1 MDDVHNDSNILT
13 DPVAS
18 AACPKCG
25 AMLGVKGLPP
35 FSVVQCPTCQFEF
48 QVPARFG
55 TFMLLQ
61 LLGAGGMGGVYRA
74 RDEGLNREVAIKV
87 MLKSLGDD
95 PQFVETFQREAQAA
109 ARLNHRH
116 IAQIYSFGQ
125 EKGQPYIAMEL
136 VSGGSL
142 DKMMAEQGPLDPTV
156 VIHVGAQIAEGL
168 SMAADAGMVH
178 GDVKPENILF
188 DTDKNAKLVDFGLS
202 AMQSGPGNEVWG
214 TPYYIAPEKV
224 RRQKSDYRSDIYSL
238 GGTLYHAI
246 TGVPP
251 FEGVDATAVV
261 RARFEGP
268 PKPMSEIR
276 DGIPKEV
283 EAIITRMLEVEPQT
297 RFPTYGSLLGDM
309 RRYLSKAGPVRMV
322 EKTNKKIVIKGKRGV
337 TGRMSTTGA
346 LSTTGSVTGNVDEL
360 PPGMTPVEA
369 IEEVHE
375 TEEEAGKRGCRMMG
389 LIIGGV
395 VALVVVLGLIVFGV
409 MKHSERKKANA
420 EQAQL
425 VATQDKARTSIATAV
440 ANAKVL
446 VERMQGFVPEAMG
459 YPKEA
464 ADEVVKALG
473 EEARALMVPPE
484 PDDSAIAVA
493 ADGGQAAVPA
503 DAIPLDPAQLAE
515 LTKLLPP
522 EAAKMLEGLDK
533 LPPDQVMA
541 KLDEITKALPADQ
554 MASLTNKLAT
564 LMETMAEGMAKGIAE
579 GMAAMLTNAPV
590 QAAQPPAQPAAA
602 EAAQDD
608 AHPVIAIVR
617 GMYVD
622 AYSIK
627 SAAAL
632 AERKLQEIEQ
642 KAKEAE
648 QFTQVT
654 KQDTEAI
661 ANLNNEL
668 VRYINSLGNESAFTE
683 APRKVSQLR
692 RTLESVKTEVASLI
706 EIKRREAIE
715 AEKQKQ
721 AEEEAEKK
729 RQEKEAYEKKVAE
742 ERARV
747 VEAEEASVEELRQ
760 LKFREVFRALRELKE
775 NLETP
780 EAQDTAS
787 VAIDRV
793 TRIKDFHEYLVSAVP
808 GFKSARGWSVD
819 SADARSLT
827 VGGRK
832 IPWVDVYKE
841 RLDIVGE
848 LINELAANPENTK
861 KLSLRERTR
870 VMTNAALCMNFF
882 YKEFPSAKERAKT
895 LATEAARLFD
905 IDADIIKG
913 LLPEFF
919 E

>member
-1 MDDVHNDSNILT
+1 MLDVN
-13 DPVAS
+13 
-18 AACPKCG
+18 
-25 AMLGVKGLPP
+25 GLPP
-35 FSVVQCPTCQFEF
+35 FSVVQCPTCQSEF

-55 TFMLLQ
+55 AFMLLQ

-142 DKMMAEQGPLDPTV
+142 DKMMAEQGPLDPAV

-202 AMQSGPGNEVWG
+202 AMQSGPGNEIWG

-246 TGVPP
+246 TGIPP
-251 FEGVDATAVV
+251 FEGADATAVV
-261 RARFEGP
+261 KARFEGP
-268 PKPMSEIR
+268 PKPIREIR
-276 DGIPKEV
+276 DDVPKEV
-283 EAIITRMLEVEPQT
+283 EAIIARMLEVEPQT

-309 RRYLSKAGPVRMV
+309 KRYLSKAGPIRM
-322 EKTNKKIVIKGKRGV
+322 EKSSKRIVLKGKRGV
-337 TGRMSTTGA
+337 TGKVSATGM

-369 IEEVHE
+369 IEEVQE
-375 TEEEAGKRGCRMMG
+375 SEEDAGKRGCRMMG
-389 LIIGGV
+389 LILGGV
-395 VALVVVLGLIVFGV
+395 VALLVVLGLIVFGV
-409 MKHSERKKANA
+409 IKHSERKKANA
-420 EQAQL
+420 EQTQIVIAQE
-425 VATQDKARTSIATAV
+425 KARTSIATAV
-440 ANAKVL
+440 ANAKGA
-446 VERMQGFVPEAMG
+446 VEKIQGFVPEAMG
-459 YPKEA
+459 YPKAA

-473 EEARALMVPPE
+473 EEVRASMVPPE
-484 PDDSAIAVA
+484 PDENAVA
-493 ADGGQAAVPA
+493 AAADDKQAAPA
-503 DAIPLDPAQLAE
+503 DAPPLDPARLAE

-522 EAAKMLEGLDK
+522 EAAKMLEGFDK
-533 LPPDQVMA
+533 LSPDQMLA
-541 KLDEITKALPADQ
+541 KLDEIKLDEIAKALPAEQ
-554 MASLTNKLAT
+554 VASLTNNLAT
-564 LMETMAEGMAKGIAE
+564 LKAMMAG
-579 GMAAMLTNAPV
+579 GMAAALTNAPV
-590 QAAQPPAQPAAA
+590 QTEQPAQPAAA

-622 AYSIK
+622 AYSVK

-632 AERKLQEIEQ
+632 AGKKLQEVEQ

-654 KQDTEAI
+654 KKDAEAI
-661 ANLNNEL
+661 VNLNNEL
-668 VRYINSLGNESAFTE
+668 VRHVNSLGSEPTFTE
-683 APRKVSQLR
+683 IPRKVSQLR

-715 AEKQKQ
+715 AEKRKQ
-721 AEEEAEKK
+721 AEAEAEKK
-729 RQEKEAYEKKVAE
+729 RQEKEAYDKKVAE

-747 VEAEEASVEELRQ
+747 VAAEEASVEELKQ

-775 NLETP
+775 GLETP

-793 TRIKDFHEYLVSAVP
+793 TRIEDFHKYLVAAVP

-819 SADARSLT
+819 SADARSLS

-848 LINELAANPENTK
+848 LINELAANEEYTK

-895 LATEAARLFD
+895 LATDAARLFD

>member
-261 RARFEGP
+261 KARFEGP

-283 EAIITRMLEVEPQT
+283 EAIIARMLEVEPQT

-309 RRYLSKAGPVRMV
+309 KRYLSKAGPVKM
-322 EKTNKKIVIKGKRGV
+322 EKSSKRIVLKGKRGV
-337 TGRMSTTGA
+337 TGKVSATGMLA
-346 LSTTGSVTGNVDEL
+346 ATGSMTGNVDEV
-360 PPGMTPVEA
+360 PADMTPVEA
-369 IEEVHE
+369 IEEVQE

-602 EAAQDD
+602 ETAQDD

-617 GMYVD
+617 GMYLD

-668 VRYINSLGNESAFTE
+668 VRNINSLGNESAFTE

>member
-261 RARFEGP
+261 KARFEGP

-283 EAIITRMLEVEPQT
+283 EAIIARMLEVEPQT

-309 RRYLSKAGPVRMV
+309 KRYLSKAGPVKM
-322 EKTNKKIVIKGKRGV
+322 EKSSKRIVLKGKRGV
-337 TGRMSTTGA
+337 TGKVSATGMLA
-346 LSTTGSVTGNVDEL
+346 ATGSMTGNVDEV
-360 PPGMTPVEA
+360 PADMTPVEA
-369 IEEVHE
+369 IEEVQE

-602 EAAQDD
+602 ETAQDD

-617 GMYVD
+617 GMYLD